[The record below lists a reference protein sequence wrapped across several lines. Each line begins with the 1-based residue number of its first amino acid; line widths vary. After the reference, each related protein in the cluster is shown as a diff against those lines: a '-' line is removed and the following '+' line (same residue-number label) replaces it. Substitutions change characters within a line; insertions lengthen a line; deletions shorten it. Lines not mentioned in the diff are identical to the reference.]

1 MYLCLWREEENVP
14 CFCCETD
21 GEGSAK
27 LHPPFCM
34 LLGHPD
40 DSRASQ
46 KVQISEA
53 EGGGLEM
60 VLEATGET
68 RSGK

>member
-1 MYLCLWREEENVP
+1 MP
-14 CFCCETD
+14 CFCHETD

-34 LLGHPD
+34 GGHPD

-53 EGGGLEM
+53 KGSGLEM